1 MPFIPTVTRAKSPAC
16 WQLRLISLPLATWHW
31 AISWKAVGNTL
42 KVDSLLLRRPSV
54 LDRLHKDFQCLS
66 QLLQIPGGDNI
77 SALPVSCEHFLHNL
91 KAILATG
98 FENQLRRLRNSART
112 TCTDLLAGALVLSW
126 SLPTRRLSA
135 FAYWDHMS
143 FSVPKHPTQYANARN
158 VYKAGPP
165 VAIVFGIGLASTD
178 VLQRH
183 PFLELGSLCVS
194 DDFSQD
200 CQLLASFAYHGCM
213 DASHQHL

>member
-1 MPFIPTVTRAKSPAC
+1 
-16 WQLRLISLPLATWHW
+16 
-31 AISWKAVGNTL
+31 
-42 KVDSLLLRRPSV
+42 
-54 LDRLHKDFQCLS
+54 
-66 QLLQIPGGDNI
+66 
-77 SALPVSCEHFLHNL
+77 
-91 KAILATG
+91 
-98 FENQLRRLRNSART
+98 
-112 TCTDLLAGALVLSW
+112 
-126 SLPTRRLSA
+126 
-135 FAYWDHMS
+135 MS

-158 VYKAGPP
+158 VYEAGPP

-200 CQLLASFAYHGCM
+200 CQLLVSFAYHGCM